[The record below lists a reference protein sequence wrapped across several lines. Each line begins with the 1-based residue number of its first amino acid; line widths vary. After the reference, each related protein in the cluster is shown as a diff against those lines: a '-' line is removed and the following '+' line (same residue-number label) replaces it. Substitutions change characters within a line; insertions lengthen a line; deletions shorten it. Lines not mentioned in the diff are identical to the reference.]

1 MAEAVLTYVNPKSAD
16 RVLDI
21 LELVA
26 ATADGMSRSEITAR
40 LGLPKSSASVLLRSL
55 VARAYLQASGDGR
68 RLTIGVRAFETGSG
82 FLRQMSLRDT
92 ARAAMDDL
100 VRELG
105 QTCHLAV
112 LAGRDVVYLDKVDP
126 PQAAVQLVTAIGA
139 RLAAASTAV
148 GLAQLA
154 FLDDRELELRYGDP
168 PRDELALEKVRA
180 RRQLIRRRGWAGE
193 RGETTPGVG
202 CVAAPI
208 FNHAGAPIGAVG
220 ATYLEATARGFEQ
233 ASGPRLREA
242 ALEISR
248 QSGFAAAGN
257 GDGTTARHENK
268 GRVQ

>member
-1 MAEAVLTYVNPKSAD
+1 MADAVLTYVNPKSAD

-26 ATADGMSRSEITAR
+26 ASPDGMSRTEITAR

-55 VARAYLQASGDGR
+55 VGRAYLQASADGR

-82 FLRQMSLRDT
+82 FLRQMSMRDI

-126 PQAAVQLVTAIGA
+126 PHAAVQLVTSIGA
-139 RLAAASTAV
+139 RLAAAGTAV

-154 FLDDRELELRYGDP
+154 FLGDRELEERYREA
-168 PRDELALEKVRA
+168 PRDDAALDKVRA
-180 RRQLIRRRGWAGE
+180 SRRLIRKRGWACE

-208 FNHAGAPIGAVG
+208 FDHDGVPIGAVG
-220 ATYLEATARGFEQ
+220 ATYLEATARGFDL
-233 ASGPRLREA
+233 ASGPRLRET
-242 ALEISR
+242 ALDISR
-248 QSGFAAAGN
+248 RSGFAAKGN
-257 GDGTTARHENK
+257 GDGTTTRHTIKE
-268 GRVQ
+268 RVL